1 MSPSFPTLVLATL
14 SLFLPFVD
22 AHPYQ
27 PELVSWNINV
37 NPDPNASVLDFKAS
51 RPNQTYTPSPQ
62 NWRQLPFY
70 TLLLD
75 KFADGDPRNNDFF
88 GSVFESDVD
97 EVNLRFGGDIRG
109 LQQHLDYLQGM
120 GIRAIYIAGTP
131 FINMLWQA
139 DSTRAFLFVPLPFL
153 PPISSRQPTCL
164 HLPLIYPL
172 NRLFSTRFLPPRPPL
187 GHLRRLERCHR
198 RYTRPRNVY
207 YG

>member
-22 AHPYQ
+22 AHRYQ
-27 PELVSWNINV
+27 PDLVSWNINV

-51 RPNQTYTPSPQ
+51 RPNTTYTPSPQ

-88 GSVFESDVD
+88 GTVFESDAD

-139 DSTRAFLFVPLPFL
+139 DSTRAFLSFVPSRSSPFL
-153 PPISSRQPTCL
+153 PPISL
-164 HLPLIYPL
+164 V
-172 NRLFSTRFLPPRPPL
+172 STNLPPLAAHPSPEQATL
-187 GHLRRLERCHR
+187 HSIS
-198 RYTRPRNVY
+198 PS
-207 YG
+207 

>member
-1 MSPSFPTLVLATL
+1 MSTIPRVVLGLVCLTHFLPTTTTTTTMSPSFSTLVLATL

-22 AHPYQ
+22 AHKFSPD
-27 PELVSWNINV
+27 LVPWNINV
-37 NPDPNASVLDFKAS
+37 NPDPNASVLDYVSS
-51 RPNQTYTPSPQ
+51 RPNTTYTPSPQ

-88 GSVFESDVD
+88 GTVFEQDAG

-109 LQQHLDYLQGM
+109 LQLHLDYLHGM

-139 DSTRAFLFVPLPFL
+139 DSTLFSSARSRAHT
-153 PPISSRQPTCL
+153 PTCL
-164 HLPLIYPL
+164 HLPLI
-172 NRLFSTRFLPPRPPL
+172 RP
-187 GHLRRLERCHR
+187 
-198 RYTRPRNVY
+198 
-207 YG
+207 